1 MTMAVR
7 AMDSPSNLAKR
18 RGAAIARIAL
28 RRTHE
33 QFGTTR
39 LSVPSCPSLAE
50 WRTICNERPN
60 CECDF
65 IILCAHVLCARGY
78 GQAHKTKDPLIII
91 LTENPTFMAG
101 RSISVLGIAKESCVT
116 FALLLL

>member
-7 AMDSPSNLAKR
+7 AMDSPSNWAKR

-28 RRTHE
+28 QRTHE

-65 IILCAHVLCARGY
+65 IFFARMFFARVVMVGLTK
-78 GQAHKTKDPLIII
+78 HKDPLIVI
-91 LTENPTFMAG
+91 LTENPT
-101 RSISVLGIAKESCVT
+101 ES
-116 FALLLL
+116 